1 MRVPL
6 TFSTA
11 DLSASCVSQW
21 VARKSDTCS
30 ASIGIGWPATGTP
43 VGTLTIEGSDTSTG
57 ATGVTIATP
66 ATTPTG
72 GAAGTI
78 IEIGPIAVAFVR
90 VKYTRTSGGTGAT
103 FLNASQTAGTF
114 ASITW
119 GP

>member
-21 VARKSDTCS
+21 VPRKSDTCS
-30 ASIGIGWPATGTP
+30 CAIGIGWPATDSPT
-43 VGTLTIEGSDTSTG
+43 GTLTIEGSDTSTG

-66 ATTPTG
+66 TTTPAG
-72 GAAGTI
+72 SAAGTI
-78 IEIGPIAVAFVR
+78 IEIGPIACAFVR
-90 VKYTRTSGGTGAT
+90 VKYTRASGGTGAT
-103 FLNASQTAGTF
+103 FLNSSQTAGTT